1 VAGYGGGMAADQAGM
16 PALPWDKPRRRR
28 PAREPLTRERI
39 VEAAIKILDREGL
52 DAVSTRKIAED
63 LGTGSASL
71 YAHVSSRDEL
81 IELMV
86 DRIAGE
92 IEVPVPDPEHWQ
104 DQLRD
109 YARHAQRVWAAHA
122 DIVRTSLATIPTGPG
137 RLRVTEG
144 LLAIMKAAGFSDQ
157 VAGWG
162 TDRLQIYIDADTYE
176 GWLFTAKIKQGFDV
190 DEYLSSIREYYRKL
204 PPDRFPIL
212 ATMADNITGDGQR
225 RFEFGLELIIA
236 GLAAVRETPAEPPR

>member
-1 VAGYGGGMAADQAGM
+1 MSRAVVGYGGGMASDQAGM
-16 PALPWDKPRRRR
+16 PNLPWEKPRRRR

-39 VEAAIKILDREGL
+39 VEAAIKILDRDGL

-71 YAHVSSRDEL
+71 YAHVASREEL

-92 IEVPVPDPEHWQ
+92 IEVPEPDAGHWQ
-104 DQLRD
+104 DQLRA
-109 YARHAQRVWAAHA
+109 YARHAQQVWAAHA

-137 RLRVTEG
+137 RLRVIEG
-144 LLAIMKAAGFSDQ
+144 LLAIMRAAGFSDQ
-157 VAGWG
+157 VAIWG
-162 TDRLQIYIDADTYE
+162 VDRLQIYIDADTYE

-190 DEYLSSIREYYRKL
+190 DEYIASIQEYYNKL
-204 PPDRFPIL
+204 PADRFPIL
-212 ATMADNITGDGQR
+212 ASMGHTIGAASDQ

-236 GLAAVRETPAEPPR
+236 GLAALR

>member
-1 VAGYGGGMAADQAGM
+1 VSRAVVGYGGGMASDQAGM
-16 PALPWDKPRRRR
+16 PTLPWEKPRRRR

-39 VEAAIKILDREGL
+39 VEAAIKILDRDGL

-92 IEVPVPDPEHWQ
+92 IEVPEPDADHWQ
-104 DQLRD
+104 DQLRT
-109 YARHAQRVWAAHA
+109 YARHAQQVWAAHA

-137 RLRVTEG
+137 RLRVIEG
-144 LLAIMKAAGFSDQ
+144 LLAIMRAAGFSDQ
-157 VAGWG
+157 VAIWG
-162 TDRLQIYIDADTYE
+162 VDRLQIYIDADTYE

-190 DEYLSSIREYYRKL
+190 DEYIGSIREYYNKL
-204 PPDRFPIL
+204 PADRFPIL
-212 ATMADNITGDGQR
+212 ASLADTIGSASDQ

-236 GLAAVRETPAEPPR
+236 GLAALR